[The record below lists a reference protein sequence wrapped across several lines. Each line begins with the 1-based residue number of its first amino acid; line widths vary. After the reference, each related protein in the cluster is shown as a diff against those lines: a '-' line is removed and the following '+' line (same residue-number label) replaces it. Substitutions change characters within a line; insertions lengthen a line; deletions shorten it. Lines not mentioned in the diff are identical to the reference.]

1 MLFKSLITFLTLF
14 QLALAASITI
24 ESPKPNAVL
33 TAGKTFEI
41 KWKTPS
47 NPGFETVNIA
57 LASGPAQA
65 LLIDRVIATNVAA
78 ANGTYKWK
86 VPKTLKPGKQY
97 VIEIGPHAADIAFAG
112 YITIQAERKASSSSI
127 HPSSS
132 HAKNHAKPTATLP
145 SSVAAAKPTASSHA
159 SDSVKGHVICRAF
172 PDEKNGKISTTC
184 RPAPTTTKTHG
195 THKRK
200 AAQKTSSAKKAEKTE
215 PAAEEA
221 PSYTYR
227 VALPSVDVS
236 I

>member
-1 MLFKSLITFLTLF
+1 MG
-14 QLALAASITI
+14 
-24 ESPKPNAVL
+24 SPKD
-33 TAGKTFEI
+33 
-41 KWKTPS
+41 
-47 NPGFETVNIA
+47 FETRQAVVRIA
-57 LASGPAQA
+57 LRCKQTVVPLF
-65 LLIDRVIATNVAA
+65 LLIHVLSIVSSKLAR
-78 ANGTYKWK
+78 
-86 VPKTLKPGKQY
+86 TLQTLLLLVSTLDCYIWVFIYFWHWPD
-97 VIEIGPHAADIAFAG
+97 VG

>member
-1 MLFKSLITFLTLF
+1 M
-14 QLALAASITI
+14 
-24 ESPKPNAVL
+24 ESPKD
-33 TAGKTFEI
+33 
-41 KWKTPS
+41 
-47 NPGFETVNIA
+47 FETRQAVVRIA
-57 LASGPAQA
+57 LRCKQTVVPLF
-65 LLIDRVIATNVAA
+65 LLIHVLSIVSSKLAR
-78 ANGTYKWK
+78 
-86 VPKTLKPGKQY
+86 TLQTLLLLVSTLDCYIWIFIYFWHWPD
-97 VIEIGPHAADIAFAG
+97 VG

>member
-1 MLFKSLITFLTLF
+1 M
-14 QLALAASITI
+14 
-24 ESPKPNAVL
+24 ESPKD
-33 TAGKTFEI
+33 
-41 KWKTPS
+41 
-47 NPGFETVNIA
+47 FETRQAVVRIA
-57 LASGPAQA
+57 LRCKQTVVPLF
-65 LLIDRVIATNVAA
+65 LLIHVLSIVSSKLAR
-78 ANGTYKWK
+78 
-86 VPKTLKPGKQY
+86 TLQTLLLLVSTLDCYIWIFIYFWHWPD
-97 VIEIGPHAADIAFAG
+97 VG

-184 RPAPTTTKTHG
+184 RPAPTATKTHG

-227 VALPSVDVS
+227 VALPSVNVS

>member
-1 MLFKSLITFLTLF
+1 MG
-14 QLALAASITI
+14 
-24 ESPKPNAVL
+24 SPKD
-33 TAGKTFEI
+33 
-41 KWKTPS
+41 
-47 NPGFETVNIA
+47 FETRQAVVRIA
-57 LASGPAQA
+57 LRCKQTVVPLF
-65 LLIDRVIATNVAA
+65 LLIHVLSIVSSKLAR
-78 ANGTYKWK
+78 
-86 VPKTLKPGKQY
+86 TLQTLLLLVSTLDCYIWIFIYFWHWPD
-97 VIEIGPHAADIAFAG
+97 VG

-227 VALPSVDVS
+227 VALPSVNVS

>member
-1 MLFKSLITFLTLF
+1 MG
-14 QLALAASITI
+14 
-24 ESPKPNAVL
+24 SPKD
-33 TAGKTFEI
+33 
-41 KWKTPS
+41 
-47 NPGFETVNIA
+47 FETRQAVVRIA
-57 LASGPAQA
+57 LRCKQTVVPLF
-65 LLIDRVIATNVAA
+65 LLIHVLSIVSSKLAR
-78 ANGTYKWK
+78 
-86 VPKTLKPGKQY
+86 TLQTLLLLVSTLDCYIWIFIYFWHWPD
-97 VIEIGPHAADIAFAG
+97 VG